1 MKVRNPTSH
10 AHQRREQHTRIPPHR
25 SPARKPVPGG
35 SNCLRNSAS
44 EMHDLRHTRGRSQ
57 PRSQSGLCGRAVS
70 QGFLHHA
77 CRSFGS
83 IRTVSGSN
91 PGPGR
96 VMGSTVT
103 VIRQSSTAR
112 RRPMSSPAHTAAGSG
127 ASTIPASGL
136 LEVAAA
142 ISASARSS
150 RAVARLRAIRASAR
164 QDPPPAQRDA
174 TTRERPDGTAAP
186 Q

>member
-10 AHQRREQHTRIPPHR
+10 AHQRREQHTRIPSHR

-35 SNCLRNSAS
+35 SNCLRNFAS
-44 EMHDLRHTRGRSQ
+44 EMHGLRHTRGRSQ
-57 PRSQSGLCGRAVS
+57 PRTAYRSQSGLCGRAVS
-70 QGFLHHA
+70 QGFLDHP
-77 CRSFGS
+77 CCSFGS

-136 LEVAAA
+136 LEVTAA
-142 ISASARSS
+142 ISASGSARVGVA
-150 RAVARLRAIRASAR
+150 AVASHPGA
-164 QDPPPAQRDA
+164 
-174 TTRERPDGTAAP
+174 
-186 Q
+186 